1 MRSLTVTTVAAP
13 PVPVVPP
20 EEEPPAE
27 AEKPKQ
33 YGQVKTNGSRL
44 NIRKKTSTSSS
55 IIGKLQNGAKV
66 EILGKT
72 GNWYIIPYASG
83 TNGKGYIYASWVKL
97 IASAPTTTSKTTT
110 STAKKTDTSSTSTK
124 KNTTRTYTVKSG
136 DTLYSIAKAT
146 LGDGTRYMEIYNLNK
161 AAIDSANSGS
171 TASKCNVW
179 AGMTLKLPEA
189 TNMHATKTASNSA
202 KGTTSSGKEI
212 TTVLQKL
219 VTTTPSSSLINA
231 VKTAV
236 LKTLA
241 SKTTTKSG
249 RK

>member
-1 MRSLTVTTVAAP
+1 
-13 PVPVVPP
+13 
-20 EEEPPAE
+20 
-27 AEKPKQ
+27 
-33 YGQVKTNGSRL
+33 
-44 NIRKKTSTSSS
+44 
-55 IIGKLQNGAKV
+55 
-66 EILGKT
+66 
-72 GNWYIIPYASG
+72 
-83 TNGKGYIYASWVKL
+83 
-97 IASAPTTTSKTTT
+97 
-110 STAKKTDTSSTSTK
+110 
-124 KNTTRTYTVKSG
+124 
-136 DTLYSIAKAT
+136 
-146 LGDGTRYMEIYNLNK
+146 MEIYNLNK

-249 RK
+249 GK